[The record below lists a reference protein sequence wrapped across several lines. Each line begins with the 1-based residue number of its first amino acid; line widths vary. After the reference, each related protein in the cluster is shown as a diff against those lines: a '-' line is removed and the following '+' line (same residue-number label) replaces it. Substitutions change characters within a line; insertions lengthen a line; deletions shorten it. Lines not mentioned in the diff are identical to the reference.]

1 MAGAATQRMNKPNDH
16 YNGAGTLNNSLS
28 LWGACA
34 VIAFSFLPASA
45 AAQAGY
51 TPVAFQNASV
61 HDPSVVKAGGTYY
74 VFGSHLASAKSTD
87 LMRWQQMTD
96 QVSAANP
103 LFLNGA
109 SNVYTELAETFSW
122 AQSNTLWAPD
132 VIRLADGKFYMYYN
146 ACKGDSPRSAM
157 GIAVANNIEGPYVNK
172 GVILK
177 SGMWGQASHDGTV
190 YDALKHPN
198 AVDPN
203 VFFDNG
209 GRLWMIYGSY
219 SGGIFIMQMDP
230 ISGKPLPNQG
240 YGKHLMGGNHAR
252 IEGAYVMYSPATSYY
267 YMFTSFGGLD
277 TIGGYNMRVARAT
290 AADGPYFDAQGN
302 NMANVKSNPTK
313 PIFDDASIAP
323 YGVKIMGNFLFER
336 KLGDAGTGI
345 GTGYVSAGHNSA
357 YYDAATGKHFLVF
370 HTRFPARGEQHEI
383 RVHQMFMNA
392 DGWPVV
398 APYRNTNETLTTV
411 RREFVL
417 GDYMFVN
424 QGKDMSATIKKSR
437 LINLNSN
444 GAITGA
450 VSGTWALVGSN
461 QVQINLPGASPFKG
475 VFLSQWDET
484 SKSYV
489 MTFSASSREGVAI
502 IGSRLIPRT
511 DAQVVT
517 AIYNELSLGNTSAV
531 TTNLTLPTTGARD
544 AVITWASSHPSVLSN
559 TGVVTNPASDV
570 TVTLTATI
578 TKGSARVIKSFAV
591 TVRKVGAMLAH
602 YAFDGN
608 LRDSTGAFG
617 AGTVIGNKINI
628 AGGSL
633 GYEAGMRGSAAV
645 FNGATGVRLPD
656 GLISSNTYTVA
667 MWLKP
672 AQLTAFTPT
681 FFGARNGDSWISLL
695 PKGHDFVGGATMLWS
710 GTAWYDAS
718 VGMNIPAG
726 QWSHLAFTVRTGA
739 VSVYVNG
746 VKRVSGANFPNV
758 FTTTNGVFSL
768 GVNWWDVPYKGSMD
782 DLRIY
787 GSALTDTDIATL
799 AR

>member
-1 MAGAATQRMNKPNDH
+1 MNK
-16 YNGAGTLNNSLS
+16 SLS

-34 VIAFSFLPASA
+34 VLASSVLSTNA
-45 AAQAGY
+45 AAQAAY

-61 HDPSVVKAGGTYY
+61 HDPSVIKAGGTYY

-87 LMRWQQMTD
+87 LMKWQQMTD
-96 QVSAANP
+96 SVSATNP
-103 LFLNGA
+103 LFLNGS
-109 SNVYTELAETFSW
+109 SNVYTELAETFAW
-122 AQSNTLWAPD
+122 AQTTTLWAPD
-132 VIRLADGKFYMYYN
+132 VIRLGDGKYYMYYN
-146 ACKGDSPRSAM
+146 ACKGDSPRSAL
-157 GIAVANNIEGPYVNK
+157 GIAVSNNIEGPYVNK
-172 GVILK
+172 GIILK
-177 SGMWGQASHDGTV
+177 SGMWGQASYDGTV

-198 AVDPN
+198 TVDPN

-219 SGGIFIMQMDP
+219 SGGIFIMQMNP
-230 ISGKPLPNQG
+230 ATGMPLAGQG
-240 YGKHLMGGNHAR
+240 YGKRLMGGNHSR
-252 IEGAYVMYSPATSYY
+252 IEGAYVMYSPVTSYY

-277 TIGGYNMRVARAT
+277 AAGGYNMRVARALSP
-290 AADGPYFDAQGN
+290 DGPYFDAQGN
-302 NMANVKSNPTK
+302 NMANVKADPSK
-313 PIFDDASIAP
+313 PLFDDASIAP

-357 YYDAATGKHFLVF
+357 YYDAATGKHFLIF
-370 HTRFPARGEQHEI
+370 HTRFPERGEQHEI

-398 APYRNTNETLTTV
+398 APYRNTNETLTAV

-424 QGKDMSATIKKSR
+424 HGKDISATIKKSQ
-437 LINLNSN
+437 LITLNSN

-450 VSGTWALVGSN
+450 VSGTWTLVGSN
-461 QVQINLPGASPFKG
+461 QIEINLPGWSPFKG
-475 VFLSQWDET
+475 VFLNQWDET

-489 MTFSASSREGVAI
+489 MTFSATSREGVAV

-531 TTNLTLPTTGARD
+531 TGNMTLPTTGARG
-544 AVITWASSHPSVLSN
+544 AVITWASSNPAVLSN
-559 TGVVTNPASDV
+559 TGVVTSPASDV

-578 TKGSARVIKSFAV
+578 TKGTARIAKSFAV
-591 TVRKVGAMLAH
+591 TVRKLGSMLAH

-608 LRDSTGAFG
+608 LSDSTGAFG
-617 AGTVIGNKINI
+617 AGAVIGSKIDI

-633 GYEAGMRGSAAV
+633 GYEAGMKGSAAV
-645 FNGATGVRLPD
+645 FNGATGVRLPN
-656 GLISSNTYTVA
+656 GLISTNTYTVA

-695 PKGHDFVGGATMLWS
+695 PMGHDFVSGATMLWS
-710 GTAWYDAS
+710 GTAWYDAGL
-718 VGMNIPAG
+718 GMNIPTG
-726 QWSHLAFTVRTGA
+726 QWSHVAFTVKAGA

-746 VKRVSGANFPNV
+746 VKRFSGANFPNV
-758 FTTTNGVFSL
+758 FTTTTGVFAL
-768 GVNWWDVPYKGSMD
+768 GVNWWDTPYKGSMD

-787 GSALTDTDIATL
+787 GAALTDAEVSSL
-799 AR
+799 AH